1 MSLRKRI
8 LRHPDR
14 GSADNLAVRDTA
26 GRMAVPAQ
34 IQKSS
39 TGKFFL
45 ITTTFMFS
53 AYFAQVARR
62 QRKRRPAGPETP
74 PPTIADGRPHAMV
87 ARLPDTANIM
97 SSSRRSKYGRMR
109 IFVTLRRK
117 PDRMKGGPV
126 SDPRGS
132 KAYKQTSAAGG
143 HSIPLPSDA
152 SNRTANAG
160 RLSLRGAR
168 SSNGVGVQ
176 SSIEIMRNPC
186 LLAYAPTLRPEGE
199 EDRGR

>member
-1 MSLRKRI
+1 VDVRRFVTGDGRTVRASAEIATNSLFY
-8 LRHPDR
+8 LADR
-14 GSADNLAVRDTA
+14 GIAMQT
-26 GRMAVPAQ
+26 
-34 IQKSS
+34 
-39 TGKFFL
+39 
-45 ITTTFMFS
+45 
-53 AYFAQVARR
+53 
-62 QRKRRPAGPETP
+62 
-74 PPTIADGRPHAMV
+74 ADG
-87 ARLPDTANIM
+87 I
-97 SSSRRSKYGRMR
+97 GRMR